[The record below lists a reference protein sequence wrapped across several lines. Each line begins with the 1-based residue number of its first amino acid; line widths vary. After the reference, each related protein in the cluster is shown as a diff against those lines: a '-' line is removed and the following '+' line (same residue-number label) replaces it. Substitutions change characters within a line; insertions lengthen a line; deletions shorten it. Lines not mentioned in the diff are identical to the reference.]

1 MGDHK
6 EEVIFDHLIIVNDC
20 MALGKKIFIYVV
32 NFLKLSMNIF
42 IVFFRC
48 LVFKSA
54 LKLVCYVLQ
63 LGIIGKKYIVQIIL
77 RKKTTFYTFVF
88 VVIFQ
93 VYSAFAQKEYDFC
106 IFKGT
111 VQRDFRPPVF
121 FIIRTGLTH

>member
-32 NFLKLSMNIF
+32 NFLYLSMNIF

-63 LGIIGKKYIVQIIL
+63 LGIIGKFKKCIAFS
-77 RKKTTFYTFVF
+77 RKSKV
-88 VVIFQ
+88 
-93 VYSAFAQKEYDFC
+93 C
-106 IFKGT
+106 IKSESLFHSWRCDLYLHQCPSLVLSRGTLPLKGT
-111 VQRDFRPPVF
+111 VSQDFQPP
-121 FIIRTGLTH
+121 FIHY